1 MASGVSDGKAKT
13 TWIRGADWVVAW
25 NDAHGRHE
33 YLRSADVVFRGDRI
47 IYVGPRYDGRHDT
60 VIDGRRR
67 CVMPGL
73 INIHSHP
80 TNQPITRG
88 VREEFANPALYM
100 TALYDRTG
108 LWHADQDGLYHGAV
122 VGYCE
127 LLASGVTTV
136 VDYAARPPDGWIDL
150 MAASGLRVYAGPA
163 FRDADWRVENGS
175 RLIYDWD
182 DARGRRSFGQAM
194 ALVES
199 AIGHACG
206 RLGAIVAPAQVD
218 TCRAETLQKSAAVAR
233 ERGLMVQ
240 IHACQTVPEFQEMTR
255 RTGKTPIQWLDE
267 LGFLGLHATIAHG
280 IFIDEHPWTH
290 WYTRKDL
297 DLLAASGTTVAHCPV
312 VFSRYG
318 HRLESFGK
326 YLRRG
331 VNIGI
336 GTDSAPHNMLEEM
349 RQALTVSRLATVNAF
364 DVAGADA
371 FNAATIGGARALMRD
386 DIGRLRPGAK
396 ADLVLLDLDL
406 PLMRP
411 GRDPLRN
418 LIYTAADRAVRDV
431 YVDGR
436 QVVADRRVLTLDLE
450 TATARLEDS
459 QRRAEE
465 NVPRQD
471 VDGRTGIVL
480 SPLTLPMA
488 NEIAKDGQS
497 SGQGGMT

>member
-1 MASGVSDGKAKT
+1 MADANSGTEART

-25 NDAHGRHE
+25 NDASGGHE
-33 YLRSADVVFRGDRI
+33 YLRGADVVFAGDRI
-47 IYVGPRYDGRHDT
+47 VFVGSGYDGRADAI
-60 VIDGRRR
+60 VDGRGS

-73 INIHSHP
+73 VNIHSHP

-100 TALYDRTG
+100 TALYDRTN
-108 LWHADQDGLYHGAV
+108 LWHADQDGLYYGAV

-136 VDYAARPPDGWIDL
+136 VDYAARPPDGWIEL
-150 MAASGLRVYAGPA
+150 MAQSGLRVYAGPA

-175 RLIYDWD
+175 HVVYDWD
-182 DARGRRSFGQAM
+182 EARGRKQFEQAM
-194 ALVES
+194 TLVDA
-199 AIGHACG
+199 AIVHPSG

-218 TCRAETLQKSAAVAR
+218 TCLPQTLQQAAAIAR

-240 IHACQTVPEFQEMTR
+240 THACQTVPEFQEMTR

-267 LGFLGLHATIAHG
+267 IGFLGPHATIAHG

-290 WYTRKDL
+290 WHTRTDL
-297 DLLAASGTTVAHCPV
+297 NLLAGSGTTVAHCPV

-331 VNIGI
+331 VNMGI

-349 RQALTVSRLATVNAF
+349 RQALVFSRLATVNAF
-364 DVAGADA
+364 DVSGGDA
-371 FNAATIGGARALMRD
+371 FTAATVGGARALRRD

-396 ADLVLLDLDL
+396 ADLVLLDMNH

-411 GRDPLRN
+411 ARDPLRN

-436 QVVADRRVLTLDLE
+436 QVVAGGRVLTLDIE
-450 TATARLEDS
+450 TATARLEQS
-459 QRRAEE
+459 QFRAER
-465 NVPRQD
+465 NVLRQD
-471 VDGRTGIVL
+471 PDGRSGTEL
-480 SPLTLPMA
+480 SPLTLKLA
-488 NEIAKDGQS
+488 D
-497 SGQGGMT
+497 